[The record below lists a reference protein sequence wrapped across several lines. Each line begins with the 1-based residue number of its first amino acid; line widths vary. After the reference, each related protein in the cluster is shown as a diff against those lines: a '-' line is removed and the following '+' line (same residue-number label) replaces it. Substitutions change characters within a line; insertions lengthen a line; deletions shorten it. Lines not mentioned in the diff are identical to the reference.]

1 MKLSNVIGSAKS
13 EKYLIISKDELDDL
27 LSLSQILLEE
37 NTFIS
42 GSIRL
47 LKYRSDFFIQ
57 EKTTND
63 EFLIRMVKTKK
74 DGEVLIKQRL
84 EIYEKM
90 WDGCGCKVDY
100 YN

>member
-1 MKLSNVIGSAKS
+1 MGIQQ
-13 EKYLIISKDELDDL
+13 IINKARKKIYIEVSKEEVNELL
-27 LSLSQILLEE
+27 TNSKIILEE
-37 NTFIS
+37 NTYIS
-42 GSIRL
+42 GKIRL
-47 LKYRSDFFIQ
+47 LKYEADFFIQ

-74 DGEVLIKQRL
+74 DGEVFIKQRL